1 MSDTSLCSG
10 AQEHASD
17 GARSLS
23 QVSMAASD
31 AQNHAESIHHL
42 QQQASKLSSEAGILI
57 EGVSSQLGLAARPQ
71 KDAES
76 KQQALE
82 KLTQLQVA
90 AQQHAAKLEVSLQMQ
105 ECYAIFDIVTQH
117 PIADF
122 SYSLLSFY
130 YHWNLA

>member
-1 MSDTSLCSG
+1 MGMCHQLHDVTLQFCLPFCKTSLVNDTSLCSG

-31 AQNHAESIHHL
+31 AQIHAESIHHL
-42 QQQASKLSSEAGILI
+42 QQQASKLSTKAGLLI
-57 EGVSSQLGLAARPQ
+57 EGVSSQLSLAARPQ

-105 ECYAIFDIVTQH
+105 ECYVQ
-117 PIADF
+117 
-122 SYSLLSFY
+122 SLM
-130 YHWNLA
+130 